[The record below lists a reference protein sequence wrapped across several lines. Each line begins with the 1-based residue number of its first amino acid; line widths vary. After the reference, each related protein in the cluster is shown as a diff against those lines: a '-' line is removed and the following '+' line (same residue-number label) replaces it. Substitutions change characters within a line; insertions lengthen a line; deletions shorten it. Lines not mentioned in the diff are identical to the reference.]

1 MIRRQGVL
9 ENKINIYDDWTS
21 YDSKTK
27 CLRKQIHIYL
37 MLGFLIKLQIS
48 RELNQEI
55 VSR

>member
-9 ENKINIYDDWTS
+9 ENKINIYDDGTR